1 MPAHNLAEQAAG
13 LASRVNELALL
24 TGGAESQKLMGQ
36 RDRLA
41 QLTMTVITSELDEE
55 KAEYQSAS
63 NLLMQAIAQAGLA
76 ENRGADIAVVIE
88 QVTKAIAALEK
99 ALA

>member
-1 MPAHNLAEQAAG
+1 MPAHDLAEQSAG

-24 TGGAESQKLMGQ
+24 TGGTESQQLMEQ
-36 RDRLA
+36 RDRLV
-41 QLTMTVITSELDEE
+41 QLTITAITSELDEE

-76 ENRGADIAVVIE
+76 ENMGADIPRVIE
-88 QVTKAIAALEK
+88 QVEQAIVVLEK
-99 ALA
+99 ALG